1 MIILYKLR
9 PLYCNIKT
17 EAVNRGDTKD
27 SVVGRDSFYYGKEGS
42 AMCKNNFPLSQRLH
56 LWLISLPIP

>member
-27 SVVGRDSFYYGKEGS
+27 SVVGRDSFYY
-42 AMCKNNFPLSQRLH
+42 AMVKKVQPCVRITFP
-56 LWLISLPIP
+56 